1 VGRRRRS
8 VRAIGTYYEVL
19 GLTPDAGHRA
29 IREAYRRLAREHHPD
44 RRAGRAVRMAEINEA
59 YRVLRDPA
67 RRAAYDAAVA
77 SGRGSA
83 GTTSAQPPRVTT
95 MPRPPTRR
103 VDPTPARYP
112 WKLALVMAAIGAGV
126 VLVGAALYEPPEE
139 PRPDNVL
146 QRGSCVAIEVNGDA
160 REVTCTEE
168 QGELV
173 VEALV
178 PIDAVCPAGTAAH
191 RDRQG
196 MGRACV
202 VERGS

>member
-1 VGRRRRS
+1 
-8 VRAIGTYYEVL
+8 
-19 GLTPDAGHRA
+19 
-29 IREAYRRLAREHHPD
+29 
-44 RRAGRAVRMAEINEA
+44 MAEINEA

-67 RRAAYDAAVA
+67 RRAAYDAAMAA
-77 SGRGSA
+77 SRRPASA
-83 GTTSAQPPRVTT
+83 IDADTPRATT
-95 MPRPPTRR
+95 MPRPPPRR
-103 VDPTPARYP
+103 PDSTPARYP
-112 WKLALVMAAIGAGV
+112 WKLAAVMATIGAGV

-160 REVTCTEE
+160 REITCTGE

-173 VEALV
+173 VQALV
-178 PIDAVCPAGTAAH
+178 PLDAVCPFGTAAH

-202 VERGS
+202 VERSS